1 MPALDNKNFD
11 QEYNSSKA
19 VKELFRVQV
28 PMLTKKPQNVSGA
41 SVWTRFQKK
50 SVNSIV
56 EAYMIHLVTIIY
68 IFSL

>member
-28 PMLTKKPQNVSGA
+28 PMLTKNP
-41 SVWTRFQKK
+41 RMF
-50 SVNSIV
+50 
-56 EAYMIHLVTIIY
+56 LVQVY
-68 IFSL
+68 ELVFK